1 MKTVLLLISL
11 SLSSILAIAQQP
23 FVANMDESKVGNF
36 TLPNP
41 LQKPDGTIVKN
52 KKAWEKQ
59 RLYWLEQFQ
68 KVMYGKMPGKKL
80 PLSSQ
85 LVSRTEIMGGKAIQ
99 YIWTLTF
106 AEKHSVT
113 VLGVL
118 PNKGGKVPVF
128 LGLNFCGNQ
137 TTSTEPN
144 IPIFEKYVICNEAG
158 QFKNNLGQA
167 ESRGVWASRWQF
179 EKVIAAGYGSITV
192 ACGDFEEDLST
203 GYQKGI
209 RSTLA
214 DQLGLKSE
222 EWSCIGAWAW
232 GLSRTADFLG
242 TLPQVDA
249 QKIIVHGHSR
259 LGKAALW
266 AGANDQRFAAIISN
280 ESGEGGAALSRRNY
294 GENLWRITSSFPHWF
309 LNSYKDYA
317 YKENTLPF
325 DQHILL
331 SLLAPRPLYV
341 ASAMGDQWSD
351 PRGEFLGAQN
361 TEAVYQLYGKTGLG
375 TLAFPGLNSP
385 VGQQVRYHIREGK
398 HDMTDYDWGEYLR
411 FVGEV
416 VKPVKNHP
424 QH

>member
-1 MKTVLLLISL
+1 MKTALLLISL
-11 SLSSILAIAQQP
+11 SLCSILAMAQQP

-41 LQKPDGTIVKN
+41 LQKPDGTIIKN

-68 KVMYGKMPGKKL
+68 KVMYGKMPDKKL
-80 PLSSQ
+80 PQSSQ

-118 PNKGGKVPVF
+118 PNKPGKVPVF

-232 GLSRTADFLG
+232 GLSRTADFLK
-242 TLPQVDA
+242 P
-249 QKIIVHGHSR
+249 
-259 LGKAALW
+259 
-266 AGANDQRFAAIISN
+266 
-280 ESGEGGAALSRRNY
+280 SRRWT
-294 GENLWRITSSFPHWF
+294 LKKSSYTATPAWAKR
-309 LNSYKDYA
+309 LCG
-317 YKENTLPF
+317 
-325 DQHILL
+325 Q
-331 SLLAPRPLYV
+331 APTINALRPSSPMNP
-341 ASAMGDQWSD
+341 A
-351 PRGEFLGAQN
+351 R
-361 TEAVYQLYGKTGLG
+361 AVQL
-375 TLAFPGLNSP
+375 
-385 VGQQVRYHIREGK
+385 
-398 HDMTDYDWGEYLR
+398 
-411 FVGEV
+411 
-416 VKPVKNHP
+416 
-424 QH
+424 